1 MRVEFGQSPM
11 EAIMHSQHIGSAL
24 ITEPLLIGLVLLTG
38 LALAALLA
46 LFVADMLAQ
55 IRRMEEGLTPA
66 YTRETWLRKQA
77 MLLARERQRN
87 RR

>member
-1 MRVEFGQSPM
+1 MEFGQLPM

-66 YTRETWLRKQA
+66 YTRQTWLRRQA
-77 MLLARERQRN
+77 MLLAEERRRNQR
-87 RR
+87 